1 MFYSDN
7 LKNNN
12 IKHCFFSRK
21 NGTSRGIYESLNCGI
36 GSKDKKETVQ
46 KNLELVAKA
55 FNIEKKQLM
64 LMIKTHRSKV
74 QFIDCKNNESLIL
87 IHKDAA
93 RVGIG
98 TVSASAKLEIS
109 SSLSENIFLAGN
121 ASGSITVNKEGI
133 IKISDFDG
141 TPTITSGGLYYS
153 SSNFFVGI

>member
-1 MFYSDN
+1 MA
-7 LKNNN
+7 KN
-12 IKHCFFSRK
+12 IRIVPAS
-21 NGTSRGIYESLNCGI
+21 GSIYFTADGYDVT
-36 GSKDKKETVQ
+36 GSIRLQTVGST
-46 KNLELVAKA
+46 ED
-55 FNIEKKQLM
+55 
-64 LMIKTHRSKV
+64 V
-74 QFIDCKNNESLIL
+74 QFIDGKNNESLIL

-153 SSNFFVGI
+153 SSNFFV